1 MIIINYYSQ
10 FVAVFTELPPNDR
23 KPRHC
28 TKTKQKCLNVETS
41 FGLNMIWINLSHYR
55 TSCYIIF
62 YTKPDLCANTLS
74 PNHKH
79 CWTWLEQVRLSI
91 LAVDRKQTE
100 EDRLQKEKS
109 NTIVF
114 QVVNKLISTSEPFLV
129 QTQVLLS
136 TLPLIDTE
144 EKNTDIV

>member
-1 MIIINYYSQ
+1 M
-10 FVAVFTELPPNDR
+10 
-23 KPRHC
+23 
-28 TKTKQKCLNVETS
+28 
-41 FGLNMIWINLSHYR
+41 
-55 TSCYIIF
+55 
-62 YTKPDLCANTLS
+62 
-74 PNHKH
+74 
-79 CWTWLEQVRLSI
+79 RLSI